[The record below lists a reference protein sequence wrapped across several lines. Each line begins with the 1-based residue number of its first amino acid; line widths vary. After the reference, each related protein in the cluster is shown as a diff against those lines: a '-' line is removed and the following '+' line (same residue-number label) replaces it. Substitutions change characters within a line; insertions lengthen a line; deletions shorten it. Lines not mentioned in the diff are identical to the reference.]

1 MRRVLGKTKM
11 GEGRRAEKNV
21 RGDRGARPC
30 THGFGNGEV
39 LRKLEEGCIVAV
51 GFLFSVMGARVS
63 VGERRR

>member
-1 MRRVLGKTKM
+1 M
-11 GEGRRAEKNV
+11 GEGRRDERNE

-30 THGFGNGEV
+30 THGFGNREV

-51 GFLFSVMGARVS
+51 GFLFSVLGAHVS

>member
-11 GEGRRAEKNV
+11 GEGRRAERNE

-63 VGERRR
+63 VGERR